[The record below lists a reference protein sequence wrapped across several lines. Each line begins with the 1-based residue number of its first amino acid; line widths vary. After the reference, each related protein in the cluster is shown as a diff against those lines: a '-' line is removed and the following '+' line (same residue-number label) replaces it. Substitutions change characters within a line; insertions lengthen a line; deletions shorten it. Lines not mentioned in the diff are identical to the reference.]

1 MSEPS
6 EHRPRRSW
14 GGILAIIAILGITGA
29 TFAADLFMGESAE
42 QEPPRRLVI
51 DASYPSTSPSAEP
64 VRVTIGKGRQT
75 VVRVFDA
82 SCRACFRELDAL
94 DAIAKE
100 HETDLVTVAV
110 GAATGTEASGA
121 ARIGPTIADEDGEM
135 ARRLG
140 VQEPPM
146 TLIVDAQGNVVGRR
160 TSIAAAELGALLDRA
175 RSRTTERADR

>member
-1 MSEPS
+1 MTEAS
-6 EHRPRRSW
+6 EHRPRRSL
-14 GGILAIIAILGITGA
+14 GGILAIVAILGITGA

-51 DASYPSTSPSAEP
+51 DASYPSIAPSAAP

-110 GAATGTEASGA
+110 GTVPDAEVSAA
-121 ARIGPTIADEDGEM
+121 ARVGSTIADEDGEI

-140 VQEPPM
+140 VEEPPM
-146 TLIVDAQGNVVGRR
+146 TLIVDAEGNIVGRR
-160 TSIAAAELGALLDRA
+160 TSIAAAELGALLDRS
-175 RSRTTERADR
+175 RSQTTERADR

>member
-6 EHRPRRSW
+6 EHRPRRSL
-14 GGILAIIAILGITGA
+14 GGILAILAILGITGA

-51 DASYPSTSPSAEP
+51 DASFPSTSLSGEP

-82 SCRACFRELDAL
+82 SCQACFRELDAL
-94 DAIAKE
+94 DAIANE
-100 HETDLVTVAV
+100 HETDLVAVAV
-110 GAATGTEASGA
+110 GTSSPTGASAGA
-121 ARIGPTIADEDGEM
+121 RAVATIADADGDI
-135 ARRLG
+135 ARRMG
-140 VQEPPM
+140 VDEPPM
-146 TLIVDAQGNVVGRR
+146 TLIVDVKGNVVGRR
-160 TSIAAAELGALLDRA
+160 SSIATAELGDLLDGA